1 MIRDLDFD
9 KQFFLYLINI
19 ASIILLPVTLYFY
32 LVYDI
37 DRIRIFTSS
46 ATVFSNISMTFFL
59 FSLLSIYFFKKYK
72 IDYIF
77 LAYLGS
83 FAAFF
88 KTEVPLAKDAAIMKF
103 SVAPT
108 EAIRISKVPA
118 FNRPLD
124 LACK

>member
-46 ATVFSNISMTFFL
+46 ATVFSNISMTFFYL
-59 FSLLSIYFFKKYK
+59 FTLNIFFKKYRS
-72 IDYIF
+72 IIF
-77 LAYLGS
+77 FSLPRFFRCIFAWGLSGS
-83 FAAFF
+83 RF
-88 KTEVPLAKDAAIMKF
+88 TTLYP
-103 SVAPT
+103 
-108 EAIRISKVPA
+108 
-118 FNRPLD
+118 
-124 LACK
+124 